1 MFHFIK
7 LDEGFKY
14 NTMMY
19 SAKKSKIQ
27 LKRKVL
33 HETYDKQNTV

>member
-14 NTMMY
+14 NTIMY
-19 SAKKSKIQ
+19 SAKKPKIQ